1 MYESSAEMEKNMK
14 KRLMSLIMAAVVG
27 TGLLAGCGAQKSQ
40 PGSVQEGEADTSEP
54 VELTMYLLGDRAT
67 DFDRVYEEVNRI
79 LKEEINTTLNVKF
92 LSWSEHD
99 TKYSL
104 LFSSG
109 EDFDLIFTASNW
121 GHYETTAAKKGF
133 YELTEDF
140 VQTYAPELW
149 ETVTDDAW
157 NQAKIDGK
165 IYMVPANVKEYE
177 EAVVG
182 VRGDLMEKY
191 GFEDITSMEELECF
205 FDQVAENEE
214 GVSPLATQGA
224 ALQWPSLLYGRGRN
238 VVRGVPSILFTYE
251 YVNPDNLEIEYLV
264 ESPDFLEYAK
274 EMKEW
279 YEKGFWSAD
288 AISSTDTPYD
298 NWIQGKSAAMA
309 WNLGS
314 VVTYGQEM
322 NKNHPE
328 WKADFIVLQPDQ
340 PKAMSP
346 YINNGMAINAAS
358 KNKER
363 AMMVLNELMTNKE
376 IQNITAY
383 GLEGTHWEAEGD
395 MEYLPI
401 SENSSR
407 YPADG
412 SCNWGWGNQEIK
424 RTLHVLEDDYL
435 TQKMNATRE
444 QWDENTKNSHILS
457 AFAFNEENVKS
468 EAAVVNTVVSQYF
481 MPISL
486 GMVDDVDAA
495 VEEFAQ
501 KLKEAGIDKIY
512 EEVKKQT
519 AEFAAA
525 NK

>member
-1 MYESSAEMEKNMK
+1 MK
-14 KRLMSLIMAAVVG
+14 KRLLCLMMAAVFG
-27 TGLLAGCGAQKSQ
+27 TGIITGCGAQESQ
-40 PGSVQEGEADTSEP
+40 PSITADGTPDTSKP

-67 DFDRVYEEVNRI
+67 DFDLVYEEVNRI

-140 VQTYAPELW
+140 VQAYAPELW
-149 ETVTDDAW
+149 KTVSADAW

-165 IYMVPANVKEYE
+165 IYMVPSNVKEYE
-177 EAVVG
+177 EAVIG

-191 GFEDITSMEELECF
+191 CIEDITSMDELEAF
-205 FDQVAENEE
+205 FDQVVEQEE
-214 GVSPLATQGA
+214 TISPLATQGA
-224 ALQWPSLLYGRGRN
+224 ALQWPYLLYNRGRN

-251 YVNPDNLEIEYLV
+251 YVNPDNLEIEYLIN
-264 ESPDFLEYAK
+264 SPDFLEYAK
-274 EMKEW
+274 KMKEW

-298 NWIQGKSAAMA
+298 NWLQGKSAAMA

-322 NKNHPE
+322 NKSHPE
-328 WKADFIVLQPDQ
+328 WDADFVVLQPDQ

-383 GLEGTHWEAEGD
+383 GLEGVHWNAEGD

-401 SENSSR
+401 VENASR

-424 RTLHVLEDDYL
+424 RTIHVQKDDRL
-435 TQKMNATRE
+435 TQKMNATRDK
-444 QWDENTKNSHILS
+444 WDENTKTSHILS

-495 VEEFAQ
+495 VEEFSQ

-512 EEVKKQT
+512 EEVKRQT
-519 AEFAAA
+519 TEFAEA
-525 NK
+525 NQ